1 MQLTYLIRT
10 KLTWMLVRVYSP
22 AGAAGQLRVLH
33 CTDKDQSKLYT
44 VTTTELSITQGIG
57 SLYE

>member
-1 MQLTYLIRT
+1 
-10 KLTWMLVRVYSP
+10 MLVRVYSP

-44 VTTTELSITQGIG
+44 VTTTELSITEGI
-57 SLYE
+57 